1 MSADFRAGLSSGAF
15 VAGVA
20 ALYAIPPLAV
30 VPGATEL
37 IPDPGNPDV
46 DIEVVNQAVLTA
58 LAVVTRPPRGN
69 PGEVSERAAE
79 GANLGGK
86 QRRRRVWL

>member
-1 MSADFRAGLSSGAF
+1 M
-15 VAGVA
+15 AGVA

-30 VPGATEL
+30 VPGATET
-37 IPDPGNPDV
+37 IPDVDNPDV
-46 DIEVVNQAVLTA
+46 TVEVVHAAILTA